1 MGISS
6 LRSSKMIS
14 RCTKTNTQ
22 ISLSKNPCRHC
33 MKKEEE
39 LEEQRGRTWGEKN
52 FKLERKGKEQ
62 QMFGLLL
69 LLTAYMLVTTC

>member
-1 MGISS
+1 
-6 LRSSKMIS
+6 
-14 RCTKTNTQ
+14 
-22 ISLSKNPCRHC
+22 